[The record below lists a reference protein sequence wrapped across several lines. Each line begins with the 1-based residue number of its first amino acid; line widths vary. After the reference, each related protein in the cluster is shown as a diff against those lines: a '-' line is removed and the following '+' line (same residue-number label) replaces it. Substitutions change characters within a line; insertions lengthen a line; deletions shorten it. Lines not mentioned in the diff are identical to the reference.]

1 VFGGTPRTIDYGF
14 IPTAVFSHPPLAGV
28 GMTEAQAR
36 CKLGDIRVFISDF
49 QAMKNVLANRNE
61 RALYKMIV
69 DARTDKVIGLHMIGP
84 DAPEI
89 LQASAVAVKAGLTK
103 QDFDETVA
111 LHPTMAEELVLLKEA
126 YPMTPGSATHNY
138 R

>member
-1 VFGGTPRTIDYGF
+1 VR
-14 IPTAVFSHPPLAGV
+14 HPG
-28 GMTEAQAR
+28 
-36 CKLGDIRVFISDF
+36 KLGDIRVFISDF

-61 RALYKMIV
+61 RALY
-69 DARTDKVIGLHMIGP
+69 KVIGLHMIGP

-111 LHPTMAEELVLLKEA
+111 LHPTMAEELILLKEA
-126 YPMTPGSATHNY
+126 YPMTPSNATHNY